1 MTLTW
6 AATIIALV
14 ALVLAIAG
22 LTLAATITK
31 RVGTRDP
38 IAVPPFWRRLLRIRP
53 IPAAAEAFGQIREG
67 HQRVAFVANPTKA
80 GIAEVREQA
89 LRACSIRYLPQPI
102 WLYTSEDDPGLG
114 QTHEALAAGADL
126 VVAVGGDGTVRA
138 VAEGLAGTDVALGI
152 LPLGTGNLFARN
164 FDIPLGDIPA
174 MLRTALEG
182 AEAQV
187 DVGWL
192 DIERGDVRSTGSRH
206 IFLVMAGAGID
217 AEMVQGADDKMKKR
231 LGWIAYFFAALK
243 HMGERRMTAMVS
255 VNGSEPLTGQ
265 MRSVLICNVGRLPGG
280 FQLIPD
286 ASATDGSLDIATLDA
301 RAGIVGWTELFG
313 TVVAQG
319 AGLKTPEILKAYGAS
334 RIDHAQGQEVHIKM
348 DQPQR
353 VQVDGEALGRV
364 TEITAKI
371 DAGALKVRIPQAKE
385 GAN

>member
-14 ALVLAIAG
+14 ALLLAIAG

-38 IAVPPFWRRLLRIRP
+38 IAVPPFWRKLLRIRP
-53 IPAAAEAFGQIREG
+53 IPAAAEAFGKIREG

-102 WLYTSEDDPGLG
+102 WLYTSEDDPGVG
-114 QTHEALAAGADL
+114 QTKEAIAAGADL

-138 VAEGLAGTDVALGI
+138 VAEVLAGTDVALGI

-164 FDIPLGDIPA
+164 FDLPLGDIPA

-182 AEAQV
+182 AEEQV

-217 AEMVQGADDKMKKR
+217 AEMVQGADDKLKRR

-243 HMGERRMTAMVS
+243 HMGERRMTAVVS

-301 RAGIVGWTELFG
+301 RVGIVGWTELFG

-334 RIDHAQGQEVHIKM
+334 RIDHAQGQKVHIKM

-364 TEITAKI
+364 TEIVAEI
-371 DAGALKVRIPQAKE
+371 DPGALKVRVPQSQE
-385 GAN
+385 SSS